1 MNEMENAT
9 TNESEHLT
17 ARLGKKFM
25 VRSDEIITTEAGEKH
40 LHAFEEGCKEWM
52 SYHDTPF
59 TEEELAGFEEFVKA
73 LLSGRNFTS
82 EKEYESAISDTRKK
96 FRTTL
101 SKPQIV
107 RAYYRLRDAGTIEQN
122 VSFERIT
129 TKKSVRSN
137 SGVVVITIV
146 TAPGKFSCPNDC
158 HYCPDE
164 PGQPRSYLSTE
175 PAVARA
181 NQNEFD
187 PVKQFYDRA
196 GTLAK
201 QGHTVDKIEIIVLG
215 GTWSHYPKNY
225 QEEFCRDLFYAAN
238 TFDEHKSK
246 LGAKGEA
253 AANAR
258 GRLSLLEEQKLNE
271 VAVAKIIGLTLETR
285 PDHIT
290 PPEVRRLRKYG
301 CTRVQIGVQHTDDEV
316 LRHINRGHD
325 RAAAVKAVRLLKISG
340 FKVDIHLMPDLP
352 TSTPEKDWVMF
363 QDVLHGDELQVDHWK
378 IYPCEVTPFTKI
390 EEWYKN
396 GRYMPY
402 TETDARLL
410 IDLLARV
417 KAEVHP
423 WIRLNR
429 VIRDI
434 PEVSIIAGNQNTNLR
449 QCIFEELKKRGKSC
463 RCIRCREVRDWPETP
478 DGLRLRIREYR
489 SSGGL
494 EYFIS
499 IEGSNRGLGGGATQ
513 RALGGGQKLTK
524 KEKHTKK
531 KMARGEA
538 GQNQEMLDE
547 MRAALASGTLTREER
562 KAAAE
567 AAMAERAKARAV
579 NETSTS
585 VVDED
590 LDNATLYGLLRL
602 RFNDD
607 ANAPSEVFPEL
618 SGCAMIRELHVYGN
632 LVAAGRDDNQKE
644 HSDERPQH
652 IGIGRT
658 LMGTAELIA
667 AAHGWKRISVISGVG
682 VRNYYRKLGYE
693 LQGQGHYLIKDLP
706 ACSSSDKGR
715 KPQSFE
721 TSFVEAGMR
730 VNALRWSSKQWS
742 SSDLCK
748 AAVIT
753 AGLATATL
761 GVIAFSKH
769 WRRSSS

>member
-1 MNEMENAT
+1 
-9 TNESEHLT
+9 
-17 ARLGKKFM
+17 M
-25 VRSDEIITTEAGEKH
+25 VRTNEIITTEAGEKH
-40 LHAFEEGCKEWM
+40 LQAFEEGCKEWM
-52 SYHDTPF
+52 SYHDNPV
-59 TEEELAGFEEFVKA
+59 TEEELIGYERFVTA
-73 LLSGRNFTS
+73 LLCGRTFAS
-82 EKEYESAISDTRKK
+82 EKEYDHAISDTRKQ

-122 VSFERIT
+122 LSFERIA

-146 TAPGKFSCPNDC
+146 TAPGKFSCPADC
-158 HYCPDE
+158 YYCPDE

-175 PAVARA
+175 PAVQRA

-215 GTWSHYPKNY
+215 GTWSFYPKDY
-225 QEEFCRDLFYAAN
+225 QKEFCRDLFYAAN
-238 TFDEHKSK
+238 TFDERKSK
-246 LGAKGEA
+246 LGAKGDA
-253 AANAR
+253 AAN
-258 GRLSLLEEQKLNE
+258 GRPRRSLLEEQKLNE
-271 VAVAKIIGLTLETR
+271 VASAKIIGLTLETR
-285 PDHIT
+285 PDHINVA
-290 PPEVRRLRKYG
+290 EIRRLREYG
-301 CTRVQIGVQHTDDEV
+301 CTRVQIGVQHTDDEI

-325 RAAAVKAVRLLKISG
+325 RAAAVKAVRLLKTSG

-352 TSTPEKDWVMF
+352 TSTPEKDWTMF
-363 QDVLHGDELQVDHWK
+363 QDVLHGDELQADHWK

-402 TETDARLL
+402 TETNPSLL
-410 IDLLARV
+410 IDLLART

-449 QCIFEELKKRGKSC
+449 QCIFEELKKLGKSC

-478 DGLRLRIREYR
+478 DGLRLRVREYR
-489 SSGGL
+489 SSGGT
-494 EYFIS
+494 EFFIS

-524 KEKHTKK
+524 KEKHSKK
-531 KMARGEA
+531 KLAKGVVD
-538 GQNQEMLDE
+538 QNQDMIEE
-547 MRAALASGTLTREER
+547 MRATLANSSLTREER

-567 AAMAERAKARAV
+567 AAIAERAKARAAAQ
-579 NETSTS
+579 EAPAT
-585 VVDED
+585 VVDDD
-590 LDNATLYGLLRL
+590 LENATLYGLLRL

-607 ANAPSEVFPEL
+607 AAAPNDMFPEL
-618 SGCAMIRELHVYGN
+618 SGCAMIRELHVYGV
-632 LVAAGRDDNQKE
+632 LVAVGRNDKE
-644 HSDERPQH
+644 QEHDDERPQH

-667 AAHGWKRISVISGVG
+667 AAHGWKRISVIAGVG

-693 LQGQGHYLIKDLP
+693 LKGQGQFLIKDLP
-706 ACSSSDKGR
+706 ACSSADKGR
-715 KPQSFE
+715 APQSFE

-730 VNALRWSSKQWS
+730 VNALRLSTRQWLS
-742 SSDLCK
+742 TDICR
-748 AAVIT
+748 AAVLT
-753 AGLATATL
+753 ASLAAATL
-761 GVIAFSKH
+761 SVVAFSKH
-769 WRRSSS
+769 WRRRGS